1 MSYMVTAYETKIV
14 NLAPETVT
22 EEVLQNVA
30 TIISTPKFTVPLD
43 RKLGLMSSVI
53 DRPIP
58 IAKALIIGEIM
69 DAIEEYEPRA
79 EIVEITFLDDGET
92 EETAAGREM
101 RGKIV
106 PRVEVNIIGEE

>member
-14 NLAPETVT
+14 NLAPETVI

-43 RKLGLMSSVI
+43 RRLGLMASVI

-58 IAKALIIGEIM
+58 VAKALIIGEIM

-79 EIVEITFLDDGET
+79 EIVNVTFADDGEA

-106 PRVEVNIIGEE
+106 PRVEVNIIGG